1 MPQLRLAFASGAESD
16 LAGLAMALGAREV
29 EGWSVAEERLT
40 SEAPEPGANLLK
52 QVRQAIQR
60 GEDPLGERFCAL
72 RSAGERR
79 RQGATYT
86 PKPIVEAMI
95 QWVRAQPAPDRIIDP
110 GVGSA
115 RFLVAAGRAI
125 PRARL
130 TGVEIDPLAALLA
143 RAQLAVHG
151 LARQSQIL
159 VGDYRE
165 LALPQIEGR
174 TLFLGNPPYVRHHL
188 ISPYWKAWM
197 TKTAA
202 GHGLAAS
209 QLAGLHVHFL
219 LATLERARPGDLGAF
234 ITAAEWLDVNYGRL
248 VRELLLRK
256 LGGRSL
262 HVIKPDLAPFPDAA
276 TTGVVFCFEVG
287 SKATSLRFKRVESLA
302 SLDGLRGGRPVRRE
316 RLEAASRWSA
326 FTRKVKVRPAGM
338 IELGELCQVHRG
350 QVTGANH
357 VWIAGAHSFEL
368 PRSVLFPS
376 VTKARDLLSAG
387 PVLVASS
394 TLRQVIDLPADLEGF
409 DPEERRR
416 IERFLR
422 AARNMGADRGYVATH
437 RRAWWSVGLRPP
449 APILTTYMA
458 RRAPAFVRNLA
469 GARHINIAHGIYP
482 RQPMSDSALVA
493 LTAHLACTTH
503 VDDGRTYA
511 GGLTKFEPGELERVA
526 VPPLDQLESGGV
538 A

>member
-1 MPQLRLAFASGAESD
+1 MPQLRLAFAPGAESD
-16 LAGLAMALGAREV
+16 LAGLALALGARRV
-29 EGWSVAEERLT
+29 EGWSAAEERLAVKV
-40 SEAPEPGANLLK
+40 SEPEAKIVKRIRL
-52 QVRQAIQR
+52 AIER
-60 GEDPLGERFCAL
+60 GEDPLGEQFCAL

-79 RQGATYT
+79 LQGATYT
-86 PKPIVEAMI
+86 PEPIVAAMTLWA
-95 QWVRAQPAPDRIIDP
+95 QAQPAPDRIVDP
-110 GVGSA
+110 GAGSG
-115 RFLVAAGRAI
+115 RFLVTAGRAI
-125 PRARL
+125 PQARL
-130 TGVEIDPLAALLA
+130 VGVEIDPLAALLA

-151 LARQSQIL
+151 MAGRSQIL

-165 LALPQIEGR
+165 VVLSQIAGR

-188 ISPYWKAWM
+188 ISPSWKAWM

-219 LATLERARPGDLGAF
+219 LATLEIARPGDLGAF

-248 VRELLLRK
+248 VRELLLQK

-262 HVIKPDLAPFPDAA
+262 HVIEPELAPFPDAA
-276 TTGVVFCFEVG
+276 ATGVVFCFEVG
-287 SKATSLRFKRVESLA
+287 SKASSLRFKRVEDLA
-302 SLDGLRGGRPVRRE
+302 SLNGLRGGRPIRRE
-316 RLEAASRWSA
+316 RLEAASRWSV
-326 FTRKVKVRPAGM
+326 FTRKPKVVPAGL

-350 QVTGANH
+350 QVTGANR

-376 VTKARDLLSAG
+376 VTKARDLLTAG

-394 TLRQVIDLPADLEGF
+394 GLRQVIDLPADLGGF
-409 DPEERRR
+409 EPEERRR

-422 AARNMGADRGYVATH
+422 AAKGMGADQGYVATH
-437 RRAWWSVGLRPP
+437 RRAWWSVGLRSP

-482 RQPMSDSALVA
+482 RVPMSDRALEA
-493 LTAHLACTTH
+493 LTAHLARTTH

-511 GGLTKFEPGELERVA
+511 GGLTKFEPGELERIA
-526 VPPLDQLESGGV
+526 VPSLDQLEAGISP
-538 A
+538 